1 MSDEWTIDIS
11 LVKLL
16 AKSARLDL
24 TDEELIRYTEQLKV
38 ILDAFKT
45 LDEVDTEN
53 VKPSF
58 HPVEIK
64 SVLREDK
71 AEDWDWDPFGNSIHK
86 EQKRF
91 RGPKIA

>member
-11 LVKLL
+11 LVKRL

-24 TDEELIRYTEQLKV
+24 TDEELMRYTEQLKV

-58 HPVEIK
+58 HPVEIRN
-64 SVLREDK
+64 VLRDDSSEG
-71 AEDWDWDPFGNSIHK
+71 WVWDPFGNSIHR
-86 EQKRF
+86 EEKRF
-91 RGPKIA
+91 RGPKIT

>member
-11 LVKLL
+11 LVKRL

-24 TDEELIRYTEQLKV
+24 TDEELMRYTEQLKV

-53 VKPSF
+53 VEPSF
-58 HPVEIK
+58 HPVEIRN
-64 SVLREDK
+64 VLRDDSSEG
-71 AEDWDWDPFGNSIHK
+71 WVWDPFGNSTHR
-86 EQKRF
+86 EEKRF
-91 RGPKIA
+91 RGPKIT